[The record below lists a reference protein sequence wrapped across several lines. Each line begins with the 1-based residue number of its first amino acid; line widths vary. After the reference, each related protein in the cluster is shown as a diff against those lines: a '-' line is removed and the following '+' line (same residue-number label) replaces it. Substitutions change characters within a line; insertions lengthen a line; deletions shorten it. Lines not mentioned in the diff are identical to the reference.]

1 MGFVHLVVLSSVMA
15 ISTGAAAYLPTRL
28 NLNPKS
34 VRLVS
39 LASTG
44 ILIGAALAIVIPE
57 GVEAVYSSSKLA
69 ELGLASGTGTGT
81 LRSRDEHHHDHDH
94 DHDESNA
101 SWIGGMLLAGFIF
114 M

>member
-1 MGFVHLVVLSSVMA
+1 MGFARLVGLCVVMA
-15 ISTGAAAYLPTRL
+15 GSTGAAAYLPTRL
-28 NLNPKS
+28 NLNQNS

-57 GVEAVYSSSKLA
+57 GVEAVYSSSRLA
-69 ELGLASGTGTGT
+69 QVSLQGVGLRT
-81 LRSRDEHHHDHDH
+81 RDDHDHPDHDH
-94 DHDESNA
+94 DDSNA
-101 SWIGGMLLAGFIF
+101 SWVGGMLLAGFIF

>member
-1 MGFVHLVVLSSVMA
+1 MGFAHLVVLSTVMTL
-15 ISTGAAAYLPTRL
+15 STGAAAYLPTRL

-69 ELGLASGTGTGT
+69 EVGLDAAGI
-81 LRSRDEHHHDHDH
+81 RSRDAHDHHHHD
-94 DHDESNA
+94 EENA
-101 SWIGGMLLAGFIF
+101 GCVGGMLLAGFIF